1 MESFGRYLRSE
12 REQRG
17 ISIEEISRAT
27 KISPGQLKALESDDL
42 SALPPLTYVKGFV
55 RAYAKHIGID
65 PNDVITRFENYL
77 AEIGQEDSMSHDF
90 VSNGF
95 RRTPPNYSIAVAAG
109 GIILLLIVI
118 LMILVRACGGSEE
131 AFRKSPPLSSQTM
144 SFSSAPLSAEVPSE
158 ALLHESEPQTI
169 VPLLPSV
176 PPDAFRVSNTGS
188 PKMLLPV
195 ASSPRIPEK
204 QSESAAGD

>member
-1 MESFGRYLRSE
+1 MRSE

-17 ISIEEISRAT
+17 ISIDDISSAT

-42 SALPPLTYVKGFV
+42 SALPPLTYVKGFI

-65 PNDVITRFENYL
+65 PNDAIMRFENYL

-90 VSNGF
+90 VNTGF
-95 RRTPPNYSIAVAAG
+95 RKTPPNYSIAIAAG

-131 AFRKSPPLSSQTM
+131 ALLKKPSSSSSTVLLSDAPY
-144 SFSSAPLSAEVPSE
+144 SADLLEQGVIRESE
-158 ALLHESEPQTI
+158 AQKV
-169 VPLLPSV
+169 VPILPSV
-176 PPDAFRVSNTGS
+176 PLDAFRVSKTAA
-188 PKMLLPV
+188 PKTLLPV
-195 ASSPRIPEK
+195 ASSS
-204 QSESAAGD
+204 QSSEQDTANAGGD